1 MRGLK
6 FNVIFLML
14 ALFVG
19 LVAAD
24 GPVVGS
30 EGLMSAIGE
39 LCQLVKTLLPTV
51 ALLMII
57 AAGVLYA
64 AGQWMGAETRA
75 RASVWAT
82 AMLTGAVIAIL
93 IAVIAPWILGLI
105 WGGGTLVGA
114 DNATFRN
121 AFCFGNH

>member
-6 FNVIFLML
+6 FNVIFVML
-14 ALFVG
+14 LVFVG
-19 LVAAD
+19 LAAAQSA
-24 GPVVGS
+24 GS
-30 EGLMSAIGE
+30 AGLIAAIKG
-39 LCQLVKTLLPTV
+39 LCGMVKTLLPTV

-64 AGQWMGAETRA
+64 AGQFMGAETRA

-93 IAVIAPWILGLI
+93 IAVIAPWLLNLI
-105 WGGGTLVGA
+105 WSGGGTGTSIS
-114 DNATFRN
+114 NA
-121 AFCFGNH
+121 C

>member
-6 FNVIFLML
+6 FNVIFVML
-14 ALFVG
+14 LVFVG
-19 LVAAD
+19 LAAAQSA
-24 GPVVGS
+24 GS
-30 EGLMSAIGE
+30 AGLIAAIQG
-39 LCQLVKTLLPTV
+39 LCGMVKTLLPTV

-64 AGQWMGAETRA
+64 AGQFMGAETRA

-93 IAVIAPWILGLI
+93 IAVIAPWILNMVWTGGLTI
-105 WGGGTLVGA
+105 GSLA
-114 DNATFRN
+114 DMT
-121 AFCFGNH
+121 C

>member
-19 LVAAD
+19 LVAAQD
-24 GPVVGS
+24 VGS
-30 EGLMSAIGE
+30 SGLIAAISS
-39 LCQLVKTLLPTV
+39 LCTLVKTLLPTV

-64 AGQWMGAETRA
+64 AGQFMGAETRA

-82 AMLTGAVIAIL
+82 AMLTGAVIAVL
-93 IAVIAPWILGLI
+93 IAVIAPWILSLV
-105 WGGGTLVGA
+105 WGGGSAALSTGA
-114 DNATFRN
+114 
-121 AFCFGNH
+121 C